1 MAFPKDDITPLQD
14 MVRTYAFQHD
24 CDLDQSTFH
33 VLMSVIHKIAI
44 HEIKLEGLY
53 DRLFTKK
60 KAKL

>member
-1 MAFPKDDITPLQD
+1 MRQNDITSIQD
-14 MVRTYAFQHD
+14 EIRTYAFQHD

-33 VLMSVIHKIAI
+33 ILMSVIHKIAI
-44 HEIKLEGLY
+44 HEIRIEGLY

>member
-1 MAFPKDDITPLQD
+1 MKQNDITAIQD
-14 MVRTYAFQHD
+14 EIRTYAFQYD
-24 CDLDQSTFH
+24 CDLDHATFH
-33 VLMSVIHKIAI
+33 ILMSVIHKIAI

>member
-1 MAFPKDDITPLQD
+1 MKQNDITAIQD
-14 MVRTYAFQHD
+14 EIRTYAFQHD

-33 VLMSVIHKIAI
+33 ILMSVIHKIAI
-44 HEIKLEGLY
+44 HEIRIEGLY